1 MTAVEDPR
9 PGSRGSTRIPSGGDV
24 LIAAI
29 ELVLRGAGLP
39 KAAVRHGHSHAAG
52 TGFLVA
58 PVTGAAYPRATVIW
72 YEDGKPTGDPD
83 GPVGKLR
90 DCERALRRAGFHVEY
105 TTETTAGCLLAWQ
118 GGRSTAYLSGAAL
131 PRR

>member
-1 MTAVEDPR
+1 MTVADDPR

-29 ELVLRGAGLP
+29 DLVLTGAGLH
-39 KAAVRHGHSHAAG
+39 KAAVRHGQSYAAE

-58 PVTGAAYPRATVIW
+58 PVTGAAYPHAMVTWR
-72 YEDGKPTGDPD
+72 EDGMPTGDPD
-83 GPVGKLR
+83 GPAGKLR

-105 TTETTAGCLLAWQ
+105 TTGSTGGCLLAWQ